1 MRQAELDGTSIGTAG
16 KSTCNSA
23 GENSQLIGTFMDIGF
38 ETGHNNNKQK
48 STAQEIQECS
58 EKEIASTTTS
68 SSTPGEEPTE
78 KIRRKPT
85 RVSKPSFYT
94 LYVIIPPYKY

>member
-1 MRQAELDGTSIGTAG
+1 MRQAELDGTIGTAG
-16 KSTCNSA
+16 KSISVNSA
-23 GENSQLIGTFMDIGF
+23 GENSQLIGTYIDVGSN
-38 ETGHNNNKQK
+38 TKKQ
-48 STAQEIQECS
+48 STAQENFEESS

-94 LYVIIPPYKY
+94 LYVIIHPYIIEV